1 MCCFWLKLIYI
12 YEIGITSNFWCG
24 FCNRTYCNSWD
35 VTLGTISA
43 KFTEKGGS

>member
-12 YEIGITSNFWCG
+12 YEIGVMSNFKFE
-24 FCNRTYCNSWD
+24 FCNRTYCNCWD
-35 VTLGTISA
+35 ITLGTIIA